1 MVWRFTELEILC
13 FYEAHFHRPSE
24 VHPKQTLSGQFLAG
38 LGGVIAVI
46 SKENFCFSILAISA
60 SVFLFASLAIRRRE
74 LALAQLVPFLVAV
87 IFSCLVIYGMIKNHG
102 HALYGQTFN
111 FPAIR
116 KAAFAGLNSQGFLGW
131 LPVGLMIFHL
141 IWFLRSRDRNMLYV
155 AFFELIL
162 IGIVLLNSGFYTG
175 FKLEGRY
182 AFPTSIVPAF
192 AVIPL
197 LTIPGDP
204 WGDYSKS
211 FIHVFIWMCCISLV
225 WPGRSV
231 NYDWSK
237 HYRSETRKFDR
248 NLRKVISVVS
258 SDPGKPILFE
268 SYSVGD
274 VEPLASVK
282 IYLES
287 YGVRN
292 PMYAKLNYSARPI
305 HE

>member
-1 MVWRFTELEILC
+1 
-13 FYEAHFHRPSE
+13 
-24 VHPKQTLSGQFLAG
+24 
-38 LGGVIAVI
+38 
-46 SKENFCFSILAISA
+46 
-60 SVFLFASLAIRRRE
+60 
-74 LALAQLVPFLVAV
+74 
-87 IFSCLVIYGMIKNHG
+87 
-102 HALYGQTFN
+102 
-111 FPAIR
+111 
-116 KAAFAGLNSQGFLGW
+116 
-131 LPVGLMIFHL
+131 MIFHL
-141 IWFLRSRDRNMLYV
+141 IWFFRSRDRNMFHV

-162 IGIVLLNSGFYTG
+162 IGIILLNSGFYTG

-197 LTIPGDP
+197 LTITRDP

-225 WPGRSV
+225 WPGRSA
-231 NYDWSK
+231 NYNWSK

-248 NLRKVISVVS
+248 NLRKVIAVVS
-258 SDPGKPILFE
+258 SDPGKAILFQ

-292 PMYAKLNYSARPI
+292 PMYAKLEYSSDQFTNEHEKFLAKLAEGEIGPHSRFRAFSDLNRPDYFRI
-305 HE
+305 TFSCQSPHENAIANFYSLE